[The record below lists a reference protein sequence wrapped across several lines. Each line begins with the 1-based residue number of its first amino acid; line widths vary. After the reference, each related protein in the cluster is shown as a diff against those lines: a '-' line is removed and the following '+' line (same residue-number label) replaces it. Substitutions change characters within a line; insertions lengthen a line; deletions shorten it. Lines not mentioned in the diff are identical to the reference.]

1 MSLFS
6 DCPSELEQILET
18 SDPASIE
25 CYYLLDSEEVRFCK
39 TLSLYPGIALTI
51 KMSDS
56 AENNTGHIKG
66 VDMWHIQNLL
76 HQQPTDQMTSSH
88 K

>member
-18 SDPASIE
+18 SDPASVE
-25 CYYLLDSEEVRFCK
+25 WCHLLDSEEVRFCK
-39 TLSLYPGIALTI
+39 TLSRYPGIALTI
-51 KMSDS
+51 KMSAI

-66 VDMWHIQNLL
+66 VDM
-76 HQQPTDQMTSSH
+76 
-88 K
+88 